1 MEHEM
6 KKANIAFTTLAF
18 ICTGLLWAHYMHEL
32 GFSIKANLSGAYFI
46 AMLGWLSSLFSQITS
61 K

>member
-1 MEHEM
+1 M

-32 GFSIKANLSGAYFI
+32 GFSIKANLSGAYFV
-46 AMLGWLSSLFSQITS
+46 AMLGWFSSLFSQITS